1 MRSIRLKENTQGW
14 LFLLPSLVVLAGL
27 IIFPVIYNTNLS
39 LHDAHLL
46 KPGRAR
52 FVGLS
57 LYADLLRDSHYWQS
71 IKVGFI
77 WTFFSLL
84 GQLIIGLGLALLINQ
99 KFIGRSVVRSLLIV
113 PWVIPSAI
121 VAITWRWMF
130 NDVYGIISYVLMC
143 LGLISEP
150 LNWLGDTSLA
160 MPSVI
165 IVNLWRGF
173 PLMMLLIFARLQTIP
188 EEQYEA
194 ARVDGASTWQSFVYI
209 TLPNLR
215 TVILIIA
222 LLRTIWIFNFFDLV
236 WLLTGGG
243 PLDKTMIPPVF
254 VYLKMFGRF
263 RLGEAAAI
271 SITLVV
277 LLLILAII
285 YTTVLRRTQS

>member
-1 MRSIRLKENTQGW
+1 
-14 LFLLPSLVVLAGL
+14 
-27 IIFPVIYNTNLS
+27 
-39 LHDAHLL
+39 
-46 KPGRAR
+46 
-52 FVGLS
+52 
-57 LYADLLRDSHYWQS
+57 
-71 IKVGFI
+71 
-77 WTFFSLL
+77 
-84 GQLIIGLGLALLINQ
+84 
-99 KFIGRSVVRSLLIV
+99 
-113 PWVIPSAI
+113 
-121 VAITWRWMF
+121 
-130 NDVYGIISYVLMC
+130 MC

-263 RLGEAAAI
+263 RVGEAAAI
-271 SITLVV
+271 SITLVF